1 MSANWVVALHCV
13 QGYQCRQRLS
23 PEGAAARRDGE
34 RGQLA

>member
-23 PEGAAARRDGE
+23 PEGARRDGE